1 MKDEEFRQ
9 FRDVTIILGDS
20 IIKNVKGLQL
30 TDEPNKVVLK
40 SFRGATT
47 GHGTNKSTTEQ
58 NLKYGHTF
66 WWP

>member
-47 GHGTNKSTTEQ
+47 GHGINKSTTEQ